1 MTIDGSSNSPSVAN
15 KKARAR
21 DYIVAEMWQRAIRA
35 FVLPSRIWHIW
46 EADLFDNDEN
56 KHDNNYNYN
65 HNNHNNTQNM

>member
-1 MTIDGSSNSPSVAN
+1 MIAN

-56 KHDNNYNYN
+56 KHDN
-65 HNNHNNTQNM
+65 HNPQQHTKYVTLVNKSAIADD